1 MSLRQ
6 IQLEMI
12 MCLIPFASKSS
23 VLLLIEST
31 VYSVNGNGS
40 VACFEASGNIKN
52 YAEKYKCNVA
62 RAVRLVIE
70 TNSVEIHGN
79 CFNGRENE
87 RTRERRREKDY

>member
-1 MSLRQ
+1 M
-6 IQLEMI
+6 
-12 MCLIPFASKSS
+12 
-23 VLLLIEST
+23 
-31 VYSVNGNGS
+31 YSVNGNGS
-40 VACFEASGNIKN
+40 VACFEASENIKN

-87 RTRERRREKDY
+87 RTREREGERKTIRFGMLDESFETVTRGAKETGKLH